1 MKVSYLIISF
11 FIFCTLLTLYILFT
25 EFNPKYF
32 TNNYNEIINNSLKN
46 KYGTLFIGTHNYE
59 HKDIFITLK
68 YFKEYHNNS
77 KFYMLFADKTW
88 NYLLEPFRP
97 NNIEFIYV
105 KENTVNKLSA
115 KLLLGHNIIMFLYN
129 ESSSTGPFY
138 IYNNI
143 KNYCKTYL
151 FKIKIVNNENNLIN
165 QYKLNENIVSN
176 HYNSDFLKIFINNFG
191 KEYLLEFME
200 FTEKTNNKKTKQKE
214 NKEIFMKN
222 LKEKLYFIDIVH
234 L

>member
-1 MKVSYLIISF
+1 MKISYLIILF
-11 FIFCTLLTLYILFT
+11 VLCVLYIFFT

-59 HKDIFITLK
+59 HKDIFVTLK

-129 ESSSTGPFY
+129 ESNSTGPFY

-143 KNYCKTYL
+143 KNYCKTFL
-151 FKIKIVNNENNLIN
+151 FKIKI
-165 QYKLNENIVSN
+165 LNENIVSN
-176 HYNSDFLKIFINNFG
+176 HYNSDFLKIFIDNFG
-191 KEYLLEFME
+191 KEYLLEFIE
-200 FTEKTNNKKTKQKE
+200 FNENINNKKTKQKE

-222 LKEKLYFIDIVH
+222 LKKILYN
-234 L
+234 

>member
-1 MKVSYLIISF
+1 MKISYLIILF
-11 FIFCTLLTLYILFT
+11 VLCVLYILFT

-59 HKDIFITLK
+59 HKDIFVTLK

-129 ESSSTGPFY
+129 ESNSTGPFY

-143 KNYCKTYL
+143 KNYCKTFL
-151 FKIKIVNNENNLIN
+151 FKIKILNKNNLIN
-165 QYKLNENIVSN
+165 KLKENEINNNKVSN
-176 HYNSDFLKIFINNFG
+176 HYNSDFIKIFIDNLG
-191 KEYLLEFME
+191 KEYLLEFIK
-200 FTEKTNNKKTKQKE
+200 FTENKENKE

-222 LKEKLYFIDIVH
+222 LRKKLYD
-234 L
+234 